1 MIASHNDRVNNNSN
15 ESAVE
20 GGAQTQTF
28 CLVEGAQA
36 VALQID
42 DAINKVNESRKQNK
56 SMPEDTQERPR
67 GGWRE
72 RARATNFDN
81 NNSINA
87 NFGPWSKESGRGYG
101 TYCVPKFL
109 LKHVDDSLEDKLL
122 LAHVVAKWYKLTPE
136 QQRLL
141 KEQVKGMKEF
151 VTYLDKLKKKKDKK
165 AAAEER
171 KKARD
176 AESQGDRCEVSHLCR
191 RNWLI

>member
-1 MIASHNDRVNNNSN
+1 M
-15 ESAVE
+15 
-20 GGAQTQTF
+20 
-28 CLVEGAQA
+28 
-36 VALQID
+36 
-42 DAINKVNESRKQNK
+42 
-56 SMPEDTQERPR
+56 
-67 GGWRE
+67 
-72 RARATNFDN
+72 
-81 NNSINA
+81 
-87 NFGPWSKESGRGYG
+87 
-101 TYCVPKFL
+101 PKFL

-176 AESQGDRCEVSHLCR
+176 AGSQGDRREVSHLCR